1 MEQGRRTLSL
11 RRSGARPPLHLA
23 RALLGYSHLSLRERI
38 SAGRAA
44 LALGRLRP
52 DDSRTLGEWLSEHG
66 QSPRAIAVLWDKA
79 ISGGDIAA
87 FFDDIIPDAA
97 ESSVRACGARRCTTL
112 PRGVMLGGKLRPAAP
127 FYVLS

>member
-1 MEQGRRTLSL
+1 VRVDTEPV
-11 RRSGARPPLHLA
+11 PPGDFIAAAVDLAVVSPAERHREIVA
-23 RALLGYSHLSLRERI
+23 RAADARVLAEPVEALRDCVE
-38 SAGRAA
+38 
-44 LALGRLRP
+44 
-52 DDSRTLGEWLSEHG
+52 D
-66 QSPRAIAVLWDKA
+66 A

-97 ESSVRACGARRCTTL
+97 ESSVHACGARRCTTL